1 MISSS
6 IFYTQIHKDLFKIYL
21 FTYYYNTYYYATL
34 YEL

>member
-6 IFYTQIHKDLFKIYL
+6 IFYTQVHNIKIYSR
-21 FTYYYNTYYYATL
+21 FIFFDNTYYYATL